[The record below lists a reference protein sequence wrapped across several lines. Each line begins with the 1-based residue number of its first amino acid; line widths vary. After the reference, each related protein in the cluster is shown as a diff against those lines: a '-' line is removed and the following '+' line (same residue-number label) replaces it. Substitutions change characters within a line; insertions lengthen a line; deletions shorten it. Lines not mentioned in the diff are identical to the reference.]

1 VKRNK
6 PYSVRVPIIG
16 YLTVEVYAK
25 DEEEAK
31 EKAYEC
37 QFDINDLE
45 NFEVQNKD
53 MTAVE
58 VDLT

>member
-1 VKRNK
+1 MKNK
-6 PYSVRVPIIG
+6 PYSVRVPILG

-31 EKAYEC
+31 EKAYEMP
-37 QFDINDLE
+37 FDVYELE
-45 NFEVQNKD
+45 NFEVQADD

-58 VDLT
+58 VDPT

>member
-31 EKAYEC
+31 EKACEC
-37 QFDINDLE
+37 EFDINDLE

>member
-1 VKRNK
+1 MKNK
-6 PYSVRVPIIG
+6 PYSVRVPILG

-37 QFDINDLE
+37 AFDINDLE

-53 MTAVE
+53 MVAVE

>member
-1 VKRNK
+1 MKK
-6 PYSVRVPIIG
+6 KFKGLVPILG

-37 QFDINDLE
+37 EFDINDLE